1 MLQPNMR
8 LKLAGAAR
16 LSGSGWSVCALAG
29 TAGRPLLLRRR
40 AGRPQLKRD
49 PLGRSVKD
57 SMAGVLSL
65 WLLWPVL
72 LPLTVAAALLAAVA
86 VRRHSLPLV
95 SFGAIGL
102 LVAMALYGFVEVL
115 ATTLLAL
122 FCVSQA
128 WKPIKAAVVCFTIGV
143 LVMPVGT
150 LAHLLTTCF
159 FAKECV

>member
-1 MLQPNMR
+1 MESECLRPGGR
-8 LKLAGAAR
+8 GLPSSILA
-16 LSGSGWSVCALAG
+16 
-29 TAGRPLLLRRR
+29 RR
-40 AGRPQLKRD
+40 ARRPHLKRD

-102 LVAMALYGFVEVL
+102 LVAMALYGFVEGSSWKNAVIWLVASLPTLL